1 MIWRAGDSQNY
12 GYNSNSG
19 TLSTYNATYCDF
31 SIVDGSSTKEGTYYM
46 VGKRDGGSSEGT
58 YRARLKIDWNTA
70 NACAINSTNE
80 APCVIDFMITVTY
93 PDGVASADTDK
104 VKVYATNEGINIKGY
119 TGNVKVINTVGQLI
133 KESYVNEEAQLPIK
147 SGLYIVITGDKVS
160 EVVVI

>member
-80 APCVIDFMITVTY
+80 APCVVDFMITVTY

-119 TGNVKVINTVGQLI
+119 KGDVKIVNIVGQLV
-133 KESYVNEEAQLPIK
+133 KAVNVNGETQLNINP
-147 SGLYIVITGDKVS
+147 GFYIVITGKGVT
-160 EVVVI
+160 EVVVK

>member
-12 GYNSNSG
+12 GHNSAGQYITGDNRSVWALPEF
-19 TLSTYNATYCDF
+19 TIPA
-31 SIVDGSSTKEGTYYM
+31 SIA
-46 VGKRDGGSSEGT
+46 EGT

-80 APCVIDFMITVTY
+80 APCVVDFMITVTY

-119 TGNVKVINTVGQLI
+119 KGDVKIVNIVGQLV
-133 KESYVNEEAQLPIK
+133 KAVNVNGETQLNINP
-147 SGLYIVITGDKVS
+147 GFYIVITGKGVT
-160 EVVVI
+160 EVVVK

>member
-1 MIWRAGDSQNY
+1 MYMIWRAGDRQNY
-12 GYNSNSG
+12 GHNSAGQYITGNNRSVWSLPEF
-19 TLSTYNATYCDF
+19 TIPST
-31 SIVDGSSTKEGTYYM
+31 V
-46 VGKRDGGSSEGT
+46 SEGS

-80 APCVIDFMITVTY
+80 APCVVDFMITVTY

-119 TGNVKVINTVGQLI
+119 KGNVKVINTVGQLI